1 MPDRES
7 LRAPHIGVSL
17 ADVAD
22 RRAAKDSNPLLM
34 PHITPFEYGCSILVG
49 GAAVIVWR
57 IRETRTAV
65 TLKKILI
72 PPAGMSTGFSM
83 FAVSDF
89 RIPWLWALIAFATGA
104 TLFAWPLVAT
114 TKLRRQGAV
123 IMMKR
128 SPAFLVVIF
137 ALLAIRFFADGFF
150 SRFLTVP
157 QTAGTFFI
165 LAFGMIVVWRGSLFL
180 RYRKLAAQLPTL
192 DADPADTPRSL
203 DAEEA

>member
-1 MPDRES
+1 
-7 LRAPHIGVSL
+7 
-17 ADVAD
+17 
-22 RRAAKDSNPLLM
+22 M

-49 GAAVIVWR
+49 GAVVIAWR

-83 FAVSDF
+83 FAVPDF

-180 RYRKLAAQLPTL
+180 SYRKLSAQLPNL
-192 DADPADTPRSL
+192 DADPAAASRPL
-203 DAEEA
+203 DAEKA

>member
-1 MPDRES
+1 
-7 LRAPHIGVSL
+7 
-17 ADVAD
+17 
-22 RRAAKDSNPLLM
+22 M

-49 GAAVIVWR
+49 GAVVIAWR

-83 FAVSDF
+83 FAVPDF

-128 SPAFLVVIF
+128 S
-137 ALLAIRFFADGFF
+137 
-150 SRFLTVP
+150 
-157 QTAGTFFI
+157 
-165 LAFGMIVVWRGSLFL
+165 
-180 RYRKLAAQLPTL
+180 
-192 DADPADTPRSL
+192 
-203 DAEEA
+203 

>member
-1 MPDRES
+1 
-7 LRAPHIGVSL
+7 
-17 ADVAD
+17 
-22 RRAAKDSNPLLM
+22 M
-34 PHITPFEYGCSILVG
+34 PHITPFEYGISILVG
-49 GAAVIVWR
+49 GAVVIFWR

-83 FAVSDF
+83 FAVPDF
-89 RIPWLWALIAFATGA
+89 RIPWTWALIAFATGA
-104 TLFAWPLVAT
+104 TLLAWPLVAT
-114 TKLRRQGAV
+114 TKLHRQGAV

-150 SRFLTVP
+150 DKFLTVP

-165 LAFGMIVVWRGSLFL
+165 LAFGMIVCWRGSMFL
-180 RYRKLAAQLPTL
+180 GYRRLNAQR
-192 DADPADTPRSL
+192 ADPTAEAAGGTPAL
-203 DAEEA
+203 DAE

>member
-1 MPDRES
+1 
-7 LRAPHIGVSL
+7 
-17 ADVAD
+17 
-22 RRAAKDSNPLLM
+22 M
-34 PHITPFEYGCSILVG
+34 PHITPFEYGFSILIG
-49 GAAVIVWR
+49 GAVVIFWR
-57 IRETRTAV
+57 IRETRSAV

-83 FAVSDF
+83 FAVSAF
-89 RIPWLWALIAFATGA
+89 HIPLTWAFLAFVTGA

-114 TKLRRQGAV
+114 TKLSRQGAA

-137 ALLAIRFFADGFF
+137 ALLAVRFFADGFF

-157 QTAGTFFI
+157 QTAGLFFI
-165 LAFGMIVVWRGSLFL
+165 LAFGMIVAWRGSMFL
-180 RYRKLAAQLPTL
+180 SYRRLTAQRATEPVS
-192 DADPADTPRSL
+192 PATPAL